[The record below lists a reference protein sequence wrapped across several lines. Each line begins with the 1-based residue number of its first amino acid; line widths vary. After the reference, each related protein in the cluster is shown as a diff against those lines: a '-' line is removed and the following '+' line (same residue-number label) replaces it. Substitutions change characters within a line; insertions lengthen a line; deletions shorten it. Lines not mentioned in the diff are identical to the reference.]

1 MAIAKLTSI
10 RSMKKEIRP
19 LGESID
25 LILGRIKSKNT
36 AKNYKGFYKEFF
48 TYTLN
53 KQYNDVTWDELLSV
67 TYDDVLEYVG
77 ALEVKNN
84 PKTVSTKIASLQS
97 LVKELKKINHDLNT
111 DVFNVKIDTKNVKKN
126 EYGAFTEE
134 EVYKLLD
141 YAKNLKSD
149 KAYVQYMFFR
159 LALCTAHRVSALL
172 SLTWNDIILKTEN
185 DKQIWCLDIHDK
197 TNYFL
202 TPISDELYK
211 ELREMYNGNDDE
223 KVLKITDKTLSRTLA
238 SFCKEYN
245 IDKDGRN
252 LVLHSLKKVSA
263 DIVYR
268 ISNGDIV
275 KVADHLHHSNINTA
289 YRAYLQKNKKLSD
302 SHSYIMFN
310 EQESVEESL
319 GDLSKEQL
327 LELIKSCSNITIQEI
342 CNKAKKMK

>member
-53 KQYNDVTWDELLSV
+53 KSYNDVTWDELLSV

-111 DVFNVKIDTKNVKKN
+111 DVFNVKIDTKNVKTN

-149 KAYVQYMFFR
+149 KAYVQYIFFKLS
-159 LALCTAHRVSALL
+159 LATAHRMNSLL
-172 SLTWNDIILKTEN
+172 SLKWNDIVLKTEN
-185 DKQIWCLDIHDK
+185 GKQIWCLELHDK
-197 TNYFL
+197 TGHYT

-211 ELREMYNGNDDE
+211 ELRELYNGNDEE
-223 KVLKITDKTLSRTLA
+223 KVLKITDKTLSLTLKK
-238 SFCKEYN
+238 FCKEYN

-252 LVLHSLKKVSA
+252 LVIHSIRKCSS
-263 DIVYR
+263 DIVY
-268 ISNGDIV
+268 STTQDIV
-275 KVADHLHHSNINTA
+275 ATSRHLRHANINTC
-289 YRAYLQKNKKLSD
+289 YRTYVARNQELSN
-302 SHSYIMFN
+302 SHSYSMFS
-310 EQESVEESL
+310 EKESVDDVL
-319 GDLSKEQL
+319 GNLSKEQL
-327 LELIKSCSNITIQEI
+327 LDLIKGCNQSVISAI
-342 CNKAKKMK
+342 CNKAKEMK